1 MGYSPWGCKESD
13 PTEQLTLG
21 LPVRTFGYHKTTRVI
36 GKQDSEPIKGWHYSR
51 HLGQSCDENKLPPGR
66 AHLKDRQRKH
76 RCVCV
81 CVCVPQVMGTMK
93 KKVKPE
99 RAGVLFRQMGQRSW
113 GHGKPPSELRLEGRG
128 MSHTSTWAGL

>member
-1 MGYSPWGCKESD
+1 M
-13 PTEQLTLG
+13 
-21 LPVRTFGYHKTTRVI
+21 
-36 GKQDSEPIKGWHYSR
+36 
-51 HLGQSCDENKLPPGR
+51 
-66 AHLKDRQRKH
+66 
-76 RCVCV
+76 
-81 CVCVPQVMGTMK
+81 CVPQVMGTMK